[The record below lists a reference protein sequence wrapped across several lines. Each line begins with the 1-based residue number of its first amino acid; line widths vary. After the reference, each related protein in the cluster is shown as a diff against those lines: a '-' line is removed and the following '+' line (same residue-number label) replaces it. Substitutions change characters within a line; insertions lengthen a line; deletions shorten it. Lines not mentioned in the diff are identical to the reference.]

1 MGIGAQFQKFSGN
14 EQKMSTTE
22 HEKLRWQEA
31 ETVRNLLKKQNSLL
45 GDSLENLDHLIYLQ
59 KSINLLS
66 LQEIFRVMVEK
77 LPFILSVKYF
87 TFFLFD
93 KNRHRLT
100 LASHNHPD
108 MKEGFSLY
116 QNDSPVMKEAM
127 TSGRYI
133 FEQDF
138 LTSRYFRGRK
148 NPLFSC
154 EFFVTIPLMI
164 ENEIIGVMNLNDNEK
179 GCYNVGDLD
188 FALNIS
194 EFVALSISNAM
205 LYERTEKLSVTDGLT
220 GLDNHQQMQ
229 TLLKKEVVR
238 CRRYNSPL
246 SVIMMDIDHF
256 KEVNDTHGHQ
266 KGDDILLVF
275 SAIMKKFCRSNDV
288 AARYGGEEFFLVL
301 PETHIAGALHIAER
315 IREEMASQKFQSQ
328 GKTFQVTVS
337 CGIAE
342 FDPANMQETT
352 HLIKVADL
360 ALYKA
365 KSEGRNRTI
374 QGSAD
379 DLSNT

>member
-1 MGIGAQFQKFSGN
+1 
-14 EQKMSTTE
+14 MSSTE
-22 HEKLRWQEA
+22 YEKLRWQEA
-31 ETVRNLLKKQNSLL
+31 ETIRNLLKKQNSLL

-66 LQEIFRVMVEK
+66 LQEICQVMVEK

-93 KNRHRLT
+93 KNRRRLS
-100 LASHNHPD
+100 LVSHNHPD
-108 MKEGFSLY
+108 IKEEYSLY
-116 QNDSPVMKEAM
+116 QNDSPIMREAT

-138 LTSRYFRGRK
+138 STSRYFRGRK

-154 EFFVTIPLMI
+154 NFFVTIPLMI
-164 ENEIIGVMNLNDNEK
+164 ENEIIGVMNLNDNER
-179 GCYNVGDLD
+179 GLYNVGDLD
-188 FALNIS
+188 FALNVS

-205 LYERTEKLSVTDGLT
+205 LYERAEKLSTTDGLT

-229 TLLKKEVVR
+229 TLLKNEVVR

-266 KGDDILLVF
+266 KGDEILLDF
-275 SAIMKKFCRSNDV
+275 SAIIKKFCRSNDV

-315 IREEMASQKFQSQ
+315 IREEMAIQKFQSK
-328 GKTFQVTVS
+328 GKNFQVTVS

-342 FDPANMQETT
+342 FDSTHMQEAAN
-352 HLIKVADL
+352 LIKVADL

-365 KSEGRNRTI
+365 KHEGRNRTI

-379 DLSNT
+379 DLLDA

>member
-1 MGIGAQFQKFSGN
+1 MN
-14 EQKMSTTE
+14 PREY
-22 HEKLRWQEA
+22 EKLRWQES
-31 ETVRNLLKKQNSLL
+31 ETVRNLLKRQNTLL
-45 GDSLENLDHLIYLQ
+45 GDSLESLDHLIYLQ

-66 LQEIFRVMVEK
+66 QQEIFRVMVEK
-77 LPFILSVKYF
+77 LPFILSVQYF

-93 KNRHRLT
+93 KNRNRLS

-108 MKEGFSLY
+108 MEEGYSLY
-116 QNDSPVMKEAM
+116 KNDSPIMKEAM
-127 TSGRYI
+127 SSGRYI

-138 LTSRYFRGRK
+138 SASRYFRGRK

-154 EFFVTIPLMI
+154 TFFVTIPLMI
-164 ENEIIGVMNLNDNEK
+164 ENEIIGVLNLNDNQR
-179 GCYNVGDLD
+179 GFYDVGNLD

-229 TLLKKEVVR
+229 ALLENEVVR

-246 SVIMMDIDHF
+246 SVIIMDLDHF
-256 KEVNDTHGHQ
+256 KQVNDSYGHQ
-266 KGDDILLVF
+266 KGDEILLEF
-275 SAIMKKFCRSNDV
+275 STIMKKFCRSNDV

-301 PETHIAGALHIAER
+301 PETHIKGALHIAER
-315 IREEMASQKFQSQ
+315 IREEMADTKFQSK
-328 GKTFQVTVS
+328 GKGFNVTVS

-342 FDPANMQETT
+342 FDSARMQDGAD
-352 HLIKVADL
+352 LIKVSDI

-365 KSEGRNRTI
+365 KHKGRNRTI
-374 QGSAD
+374 QGTAD
-379 DLSNT
+379 DLLDT

>member
-1 MGIGAQFQKFSGN
+1 
-14 EQKMSTTE
+14 MSSTDY
-22 HEKLRWQEA
+22 EKLRWQEA

-66 LQEIFRVMVEK
+66 LEEICKVMVEK

-93 KNRHRLT
+93 KSRHRLT
-100 LASHNHPD
+100 LVSHNHPD
-108 MKEGFSLY
+108 IEEGYSLY
-116 QNDSPVMKEAM
+116 QNDSPAMREAM

-138 LTSRYFRGRK
+138 SASRYFQGRK

-154 EFFVTIPLMI
+154 KFFVTIPLMI

-179 GCYNVGDLD
+179 GLYNVGDLD
-188 FALNIS
+188 FALSVS
-194 EFVALSISNAM
+194 EFVALSVSNAM
-205 LYERTEKLSVTDGLT
+205 LYERAERLSITDGLT
-220 GLDNHQQMQ
+220 GLNNHQQMQ
-229 TLLKKEVVR
+229 TLLKNEVTR

-246 SVIMMDIDHF
+246 SVIMMDLDHF
-256 KEVNDTHGHQ
+256 KGVNDTHGHQ
-266 KGDDILLVF
+266 KGDEILLTF

-301 PETHIAGALHIAER
+301 PETPIAGAFHIAER
-315 IREEMASQKFQSQ
+315 IREEMASHNFQSK
-328 GKTFQVTVS
+328 GKSFKVTVS
-337 CGIAE
+337 CGIAT
-342 FDPANMQETT
+342 FDSTQMQEAEN
-352 HLIKVADL
+352 LIKVADL

-379 DLSNT
+379 DLLDT